1 MAYSH
6 VPEMARGVEP
16 LLSNNNKIVSIVDDE
31 LDIIELFHYAI
42 SGSIDGI
49 SVVSF
54 NDPVVALEHFTD
66 NKQVYA
72 LVISDLRMS
81 GLNGLELL
89 KKVKSINPNVR
100 TILMSAYNFEED
112 ELFQRYMKEGI
123 IDTSIQ
129 KPVTINALCQRVR
142 DEFQAYQL
150 ASLLN

>member
-6 VPEMARGVEP
+6 VPEMAGGVEP

-66 NKQVYA
+66 NKQGYA
-72 LVISDLRMS
+72 LVISDPRMS

-123 IDTSIQ
+123 IDSSIQ
-129 KPVTINALCQRVR
+129 KPVTINALCQR
-142 DEFQAYQL
+142 
-150 ASLLN
+150 

>member
-6 VPEMARGVEP
+6 VPEMAGGVEP

-72 LVISDLRMS
+72 LVISDPRMS

-123 IDTSIQ
+123 IDSSIQ

>member
-6 VPEMARGVEP
+6 VPEMAGGVEP

-42 SGSIDGI
+42 SGSIEGI

-72 LVISDLRMS
+72 LVISDLRMP

-123 IDTSIQ
+123 IDSSIQ

>member
-6 VPEMARGVEP
+6 VPRMAGGVEP

-72 LVISDLRMS
+72 LVISDPRMS
-81 GLNGLELL
+81 DLNGLELL

-123 IDTSIQ
+123 IDSSIQ
-129 KPVTINALCQRVR
+129 KPVTINALCQR
-142 DEFQAYQL
+142 
-150 ASLLN
+150 